1 LPSSLPMSHLPDD
14 AAEVEGIPIATQRK
28 IGRPGELSSGG
39 RLSTTASMVI
49 NSVAVLPKAMRD
61 YR

>member
-1 LPSSLPMSHLPDD
+1 M
-14 AAEVEGIPIATQRK
+14 QN
-28 IGRPGELSSGG
+28 RPARELASGG

-49 NSVAVLPKAMRD
+49 NSVAVLPKAMRG